1 MRAEHDMSGVTKMV
15 IIRSFQLSIV
25 RAPMMAGTAQASP
38 DINGTTLLPLSP
50 NGRISLSIKKVT
62 RAM

>member
-1 MRAEHDMSGVTKMV
+1 MRAEHDMSGVTKIV

-38 DINGTTLLPLSP
+38 DISGTTLLPLSP